1 MNIYIIKKDTFEDL
15 EVVGE
20 YGTFHN
26 PVVMYND
33 KEIVAEYYDIAFPAN
48 AVAEMKIQTDALDS
62 LNEAE
67 TRKILRSLPFPHQ
80 QV

>member
-33 KEIVAEYYDIAFPAN
+33 KEIVAEYYDIDNDVVLCQSNGCSRCFSKCDKGCRLSSSENTGYA
-48 AVAEMKIQTDALDS
+48 I
-62 LNEAE
+62 
-67 TRKILRSLPFPHQ
+67 
-80 QV
+80 

>member
-1 MNIYIIKKDTFEDL
+1 MHIYIIKKDTFEDL

-33 KEIVAEYYDIAFPAN
+33 KEIVAEYYDLDTDTVLCQSTACSHCCFKGSDGCRLYSSKN
-48 AVAEMKIQTDALDS
+48 VAYAI
-62 LNEAE
+62 
-67 TRKILRSLPFPHQ
+67 
-80 QV
+80 